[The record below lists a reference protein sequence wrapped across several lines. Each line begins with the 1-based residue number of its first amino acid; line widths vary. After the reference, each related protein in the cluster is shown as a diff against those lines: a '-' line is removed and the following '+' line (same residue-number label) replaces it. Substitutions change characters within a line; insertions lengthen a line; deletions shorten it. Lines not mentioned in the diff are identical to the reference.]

1 MATWRVR
8 CISVVSLSHGM
19 LGEPYARHELELG
32 LKRLKDYGVKVKF
45 TDHALAGARYL
56 AAHPE
61 ARAADWLQAFRDEE
75 TDMILTAI
83 GGDDTYRLLPY
94 LFGNDELKNALEQKV
109 FLGFSDTTTNHFM
122 LQKLGLP
129 SFYGQ
134 AFLTEVC
141 ELAPEML
148 PYSRRYFEELLATR
162 QIKEITPSPVWYES
176 RRDFGPDALG
186 TVPAAHENAGFEL
199 LQGPP
204 VFSGTILGGC
214 IDTIFDY
221 FDPGRYP
228 DSPELCERY
237 GLFPSAEDWEG
248 KLLLLESSEE
258 KPAPEKVRAALE
270 HLKRRGVFEA
280 VSGILVGQPQDLAY
294 DREYRELLREVVANP
309 DLPILC
315 NLPIGHST
323 PRCIMPLGVQC
334 TVDAEQQK
342 LSFDWDA

>member
-1 MATWRVR
+1 MATWRIR
-8 CISVVSLSHGM
+8 CISIVSLSHGM
-19 LGEPYARHELELG
+19 LGEPYAKHELELG
-32 LKRLKDYGVKVKF
+32 LKRLESYGVKVKF

-75 TDMILTAI
+75 TDMIVTAI
-83 GGDDTYRLLPY
+83 GGDDTYRLLPF

-134 AFLTEVC
+134 AFLPDIC
-141 ELAPEML
+141 ELGPEML
-148 PYSRRYFEELLATR
+148 PYSRRYFEELIATR
-162 QIKEITPSPVWYES
+162 QIKEITPSPVWYDN
-176 RRDFGPDALG
+176 RWDFSPAALG
-186 TVPAAHENAGFEL
+186 TEPVAHKNEGFVL
-199 LQGPP
+199 LQGPA
-204 VFSGTILGGC
+204 VFFGTILGGC

-221 FDPGRYP
+221 FDPTRYP
-228 DSPELCERY
+228 DSPALCKQY
-237 GLFPSAEDWEG
+237 GLFPSAEDWQG
-248 KLLLLESSEE
+248 KILLLESSEE
-258 KPAPEKVRAALE
+258 KPAPERYRAALE

-280 VSGILVGQPQDLAY
+280 VSGILVGQPQDCCYEA
-294 DREYRELLREVVANP
+294 EYWALLRETVANP
-309 DLPILC
+309 DLPILA

-323 PRCIMPLGVQC
+323 PRCIMPFGVQC
-334 TVDAEQQK
+334 TVDAEKQK

>member
-8 CISVVSLSHGM
+8 CLTIVSLSHGL

-32 LKRLKDYGVKVKF
+32 LKRLKEYGVKVKF
-45 TDHALAGARYL
+45 ADHALAGAAYL

-75 TDMILTAI
+75 TDMIVTAI
-83 GGDDTYRLLPY
+83 GGDDTYRLLPF

-122 LQKLGLP
+122 LNRLGLP

-141 ELAPEML
+141 ELGPEML

-176 RRDFGPDALG
+176 RKDFGPEALG
-186 TVPAAHENAGFEL
+186 TVPPAHENRGFEL
-199 LQGPP
+199 LQGPA

-228 DSPELCERY
+228 DSPALCQQY

-248 KLLLLESSEE
+248 KILLLESSEE
-258 KPAPEKVRAALE
+258 KPAPEKYRAALE

-294 DREYRELLREVVANP
+294 DREYRAILKETVANP
-309 DLPILC
+309 ELPILC

-323 PRCIMPLGVQC
+323 PRCIMPFGVQC
-334 TVDAEQQK
+334 TVDAEKQK

>member
-1 MATWRVR
+1 MATWRIR
-8 CISVVSLSHGM
+8 CISIVSLSHGM
-19 LGEPYARHELELG
+19 LGEPYAKHELELG
-32 LKRLKDYGVKVKF
+32 LKRLESYGVKVKF

-83 GGDDTYRLLPY
+83 GGDDTFRLLPW

-134 AFLTEVC
+134 AFLPDIC
-141 ELAPEML
+141 ELGPEML
-148 PYSRRYFEELLATR
+148 PYSRRYFEELIATR
-162 QIKEITPSPVWYES
+162 QIKEITPSPVWYDN
-176 RRDFGPDALG
+176 RWDFSPAALG
-186 TVPAAHENAGFEL
+186 TEPVTHENEGFVL
-199 LQGPP
+199 LQGPA

-228 DSPELCERY
+228 DSPALCKQY
-237 GLFPSAEDWEG
+237 GLFPSAEDWQG
-248 KLLLLESSEE
+248 KILLLESSEE
-258 KPAPEKVRAALE
+258 KPAPERYRAALE

-294 DREYRELLREVVANP
+294 DREYRVILKETVANP

-323 PRCIMPLGVQC
+323 PRCIMPFGVQC
-334 TVDAEQQK
+334 TVDAEKQK